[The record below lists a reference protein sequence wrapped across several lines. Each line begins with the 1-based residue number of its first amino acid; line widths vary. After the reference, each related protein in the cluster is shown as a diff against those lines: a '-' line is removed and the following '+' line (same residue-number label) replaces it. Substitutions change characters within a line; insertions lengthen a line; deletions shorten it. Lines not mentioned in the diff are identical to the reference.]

1 MTLLFFTACL
11 LTVVIWFWRRDRHYL
26 KKDLRETVSPEMKIR
41 LNLPGSQPKF
51 EEIFKKKT
59 EKGPTHRGS

>member
-26 KKDLRETVSPEMKIR
+26 KKDLSETVSPEMKIR
-41 LNLPGSQPKF
+41 LNLPGSQAKF
-51 EEIFKKKT
+51 EEILKKKT
-59 EKGPTHRGS
+59 EKGQENHGS